1 MKLKAKMKRIGAIIY
16 KNRSNI
22 EFAAAILLEIGGT
35 AVIMSKA
42 DRAAEISDQMQYML
56 DCINTNDKN
65 NNWDSPAERRSEVA
79 NVAKFAATEYTKC
92 YGIGVGMLI
101 AGIIFNCLSK
111 ATDRNEIANLSMA
124 FAGLSATFA
133 QYRQRVIED
142 QGEEKDQEYLLG
154 PQLTTVDVLSDGTV
168 IQTTEP
174 VKDVWGKINLPPHCI
189 MFDETNPNHEK
200 DAIINRDF
208 LENHLRWLDERLE
221 AEEFL
226 WENDIRRDIGAP
238 LIKSGWTSGIF
249 AWKIDPATGD
259 KVRNHLSF
267 GLEAKNPAAQR
278 FRDGIEPNIILQL
291 NMEDNIMNNL
301 SLEII

>member
-1 MKLKAKMKRIGAIIY
+1 MKMKAKIKRIGAIIY

-22 EFAAAILLEIGGT
+22 EFAASILLEIGGT

-42 DRAAEISDQMQYML
+42 DRAAEISEQIHFML
-56 DCINTNDKN
+56 DCINETDKN
-65 NNWDSPAERRSEVA
+65 DNWESPAERRSEVA
-79 NVAKFAATEYTKC
+79 NVVKFATVEYTKC

-101 AGIIFNCLSK
+101 AGIIFSCLSK
-111 ATDRNEIANLSMA
+111 ATDRNEISNLSMA

-154 PQLTTVDVLSDGTV
+154 PQLTTVDVMPDGTIV
-168 IQTTEP
+168 QITEP
-174 VKDVWGKINLPPHCI
+174 VKDEWGNVNLPPHCI
-189 MFDETNPNHEK
+189 MFDEANPNYEK
-200 DAIINRDF
+200 DPIMNRDF

-238 LIKSGWTSGIF
+238 LVKTGWTSGIF
-249 AWKIDPATGD
+249 AWITDPKTGD
-259 KVRNHLSF
+259 KIRNHLSF
-267 GLEAKNPAAQR
+267 GLDAKNPAAQR
-278 FRDGIEPNIILQL
+278 FRDGLEPSIILQL
-291 NMEDNIMNNL
+291 NVEDNIMDQIT
-301 SLEII
+301 LELI

>member
-42 DRAAEISDQMQYML
+42 DRAAEISDQIQYML

-79 NVAKFAATEYTKC
+79 NVAKFAVTEYTKC
-92 YGIGVGMLI
+92 YGVGVGMLI

-168 IQTTEP
+168 VQTTEP
-174 VKDVWGKINLPPHCI
+174 VKDEWGRINLPPHCI
-189 MFDETNPNHEK
+189 MFDETNPNNEK

-226 WENDIRRDIGAP
+226 WENDI
-238 LIKSGWTSGIF
+238 
-249 AWKIDPATGD
+249 DPETGD

-301 SLEII
+301 SIEII